1 MSYVARFL
9 RHGLPVVGLAAVGV
23 WFLWGMA
30 PPSVIPPAPATVE
43 VFLPPAILLTLFLG
57 TLAGLVL
64 GRGRDTLPWVT
75 LAVLSVPLAVN
86 LLFVSTWLTFPA
98 DF

>member
-1 MSYVARFL
+1 MPHVARFL
-9 RHGLPVVGLAAVGV
+9 RHRLPVVGLLAVGV

-43 VFLPPAILLTLFLG
+43 VFLPPLILLTLFFG
-57 TLAGLVL
+57 TLAGVVL
-64 GRGRDTLPWVT
+64 GRGRDILPWVA
-75 LAVLSVPLAVN
+75 LAVLSVPLTLD
-86 LLFVSTWLTFPA
+86 LLFVWTWLTFPA